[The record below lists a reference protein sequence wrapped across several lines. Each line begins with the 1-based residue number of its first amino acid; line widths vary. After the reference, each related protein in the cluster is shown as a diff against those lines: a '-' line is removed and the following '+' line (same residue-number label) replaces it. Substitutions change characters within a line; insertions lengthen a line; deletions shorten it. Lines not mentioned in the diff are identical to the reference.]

1 MRCTLRHSSPA
12 AARTEAAPL
21 AGKSYKPLVPA
32 RRTSKSGEASCEA
45 STRQKVFE
53 CPLHKPREA
62 LPVTSPRRLRAE
74 RLVVI
79 ADNRV
84 QYLLL
89 RTARPIDQGRERHG
103 TMEGKVHTRRVA
115 AFAGG
120 R

>member
-53 CPLHKPREA
+53 CPFHKARKA
-62 LPVTSPRRLRAE
+62 LAFTSPHRLRAE

-84 QYLLL
+84 EHLLL
-89 RTARPIDQGRERHG
+89 RTARTIDQGRERHG
-103 TMEGKVHTRRVA
+103 TMEGKVHTRRVVA
-115 AFAGG
+115 ITGG